1 MTSSLEED
9 GIDTAGLD
17 QFLQCAYA
25 FFQRHH
31 SVEECVDKKFD
42 EEYHVRNKN
51 LEIENE
57 LIHHHYQIL

>member
-9 GIDTAGLD
+9 ETDTVGLD

-42 EEYHVRNKN
+42 EEYHVQNKN
-51 LEIENE
+51 LEIEN
-57 LIHHHYQIL
+57 